1 MKKYSLIYIN
11 GKKCYVERDIFVFM
25 NRNEWGFVMASGKV
39 MIFMG
44 DGYGKSAAAL
54 GVAMKRASE
63 DDRVVIIQFL
73 KGKGITDSQFTK
85 RLEPEIKIFRFEKSE
100 VDYNERTPEE
110 QEEAAV
116 NIRNGLNF
124 ARKVLATGEC
134 NLLILDE
141 VLEVV
146 NKDIISVED
155 LKELVESSIDT
166 DIIITGSEMN
176 VEVCKFAD
184 KISEIGNMQFKN
196 F

>member
-1 MKKYSLIYIN
+1 VKKYSSIYID
-11 GKKCYVERDIFVFM
+11 GKKCYVERDIFVIV
-25 NRNEWGFVMASGKV
+25 NGNEWGFVMASGKV

>member
-1 MKKYSLIYIN
+1 L
-11 GKKCYVERDIFVFM
+11 
-25 NRNEWGFVMASGKV
+25 
-39 MIFMG
+39 IFMG

-54 GVAMKRASE
+54 GIAMKRASE

-100 VDYNERTPEE
+100 VDYRDRSPEE
-110 QEEAAV
+110 QEETV
-116 NIRNGLNF
+116 INIKNGLNF

-146 NKDIISVED
+146 NKNIISVD
-155 LKELVESSIDT
+155 ALKELVESSIDT

-184 KISEIGNMQFKN
+184 KISEIGNMQFRN

>member
-1 MKKYSLIYIN
+1 MIYID